1 MGYLDSLWSGSY
13 GTGEEVNQQL
23 LDANAYEGSGFSW
36 TSLIDPIAA
45 LTGDIFGYLGTKD
58 DLYLAQ
64 ERTAQVEAMA
74 EAEEEKRRQRTKIMI
89 IAGMV
94 IGFGVIVFAI
104 VKLSKRGK

>member
-36 TSLIDPIAA
+36 TSLISPITGLA
-45 LTGDIFGYLGTKD
+45 GDIFGYFGSKD
-58 DLYLAQ
+58 DLALAQ
-64 ERTAQVEAMA
+64 EQTAQVQAMA
-74 EAEEEKRRQRTKIMI
+74 EAEEERRRQRTKIMI
-89 IAGMV
+89 IAGIV
-94 IGFGVIVFAI
+94 IAFGVIVFAI